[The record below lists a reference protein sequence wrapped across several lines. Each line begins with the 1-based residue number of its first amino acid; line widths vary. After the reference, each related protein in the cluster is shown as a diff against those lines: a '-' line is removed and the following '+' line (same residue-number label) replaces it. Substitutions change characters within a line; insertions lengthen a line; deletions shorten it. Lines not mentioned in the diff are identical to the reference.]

1 MMKRILH
8 PVSITLIV
16 VIGIFSLPLFLQKKI
31 PVLTDAQL
39 REAATNHNLHPVPK
53 TYAGIMA
60 VTQNPDNPSSET
72 ALL

>member
-53 TYAGIMA
+53 TYI
-60 VTQNPDNPSSET
+60 VDPEKPIPEPNHPF
-72 ALL
+72 